1 MRRVTSVVLALSFI
15 LLAVTGLSMML
26 RHGPGAGHGPPS
38 MAGEGRGLGPR
49 GPAERGPQFRAAGP
63 PGEHREPLFP
73 SQLHELGALVMLVAG
88 IVHIVLNWKALL
100 SHVGVRRRL
109 RAAPAP

>member
-1 MRRVTSVVLALSFI
+1 MRRVTSILLALSFI

-26 RHGPGAGHGPPS
+26 RHGPAAGHGPPPL
-38 MAGEGRGLGPR
+38 AGEGRGLDPPER
-49 GPAERGPQFRAAGP
+49 AERGPQFRAAGR

-73 SQLHELGALVMLVAG
+73 SRFHELGAVVMLVAG
-88 IVHIVLNWKALL
+88 IVHVALNWKPLL
-100 SHVGVRRRL
+100 CHIGVRRRP